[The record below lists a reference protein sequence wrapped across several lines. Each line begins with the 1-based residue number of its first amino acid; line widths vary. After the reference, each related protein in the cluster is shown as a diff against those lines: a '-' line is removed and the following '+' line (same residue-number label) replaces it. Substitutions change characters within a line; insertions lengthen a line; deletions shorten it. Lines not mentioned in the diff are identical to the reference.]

1 MRNSAAGENFEDR
14 ARLDGHIALAIVTFA
29 TAFGLVALLDRVGA
43 PERLVALVSPYFTV
57 VALAALGFLLHS
69 MRVSFYYA
77 AGRAAPAAYAG
88 FAEAALVTGLAAPF
102 AARLTGAASPL
113 GVTLGLLL
121 GVALIGAATGPLLRK
136 TGAFSLSD
144 LLATRFPR
152 LEPRLGMI
160 GMAAIASAIVALA
173 GYQTA
178 VDALVGFTGAGRP
191 FAAFFIGA
199 AILLIA
205 GPGGVGGVLWSAC
218 AAAGVLVAGFALP
231 QLALMLE
238 GFPTPLPLIGDQAAW
253 SEAARVIE
261 NWRLARPAPIAL
273 EITTALGLALGLA
286 TLAPTLIPAVA
297 TRNEAAARRAGV
309 AALFWTLTAAAL
321 VAATVASSALIV
333 SNLAVGQTPERLPDS
348 IYAASSHDLMQ
359 ICGAKVDGPAQAR
372 AACLARKLAPGAPLR
387 PEDISVRA
395 EFLIGGLPQLAKLG
409 AALTGLLAS
418 GVIAAGLALASASL
432 HACAAALG
440 HDALYRLRAESAL
453 TSRRLAITR
462 LVLVGVTALGSATSA
477 ANAIDA
483 RTLVAV
489 ALALSA
495 ATFVPL
501 VGLALFARAQSR
513 DAMIGQLAGLATLAA
528 TLVVDASP
536 PDAEQLAWAGLC
548 GALAGLLAGGFSAQA
563 FSQETPESRNF
574 VEEILGGQG
583 NVLREDKGV

>member
-1 MRNSAAGENFEDR
+1 MRNSAEEENFEDR
-14 ARLDGHIALAIVTFA
+14 ARLDGRIALAIATFA
-29 TAFGLVALLDRVGA
+29 SAYGLVALLDRVGA

-88 FAEAALVTGLAAPF
+88 FAQAALVAGLAAPF
-102 AARLTGAASPL
+102 AARLTGAGSPL

-121 GVALIGAATGPLLRK
+121 GVALIGAATGPMLRK

-144 LLATRFPR
+144 LLAARFSR
-152 LEPRLGMI
+152 MEPRLGMI
-160 GMAAIASAIVALA
+160 VVAALTSAIVALA

-218 AAAGVLVAGFALP
+218 AAAGVLIAGFALP
-231 QLALMLE
+231 QIALMLE
-238 GFPTPLPLIGDQAAW
+238 GFPTPLPLVGDEAAW
-253 SEAARVIE
+253 SEAARIIE
-261 NWRLARPAPIAL
+261 SWRLARPAPLAL

-286 TLAPTLIPAVA
+286 TLAPALAPAVA
-297 TRNEAAARRAGV
+297 TKDAAAARRAGV
-309 AALFWTLTAAAL
+309 AAMFWTLVAAAL
-321 VAATVASSALIV
+321 ITATVASSALIV
-333 SNLAVGQTPERLPDS
+333 SHVVVGQTPERLPDA
-348 IYAASSHDLMQ
+348 IYSASAHDLVQ

-372 AACLARKLAPGAPLR
+372 AACLVRKLPPGAPLR
-387 PEDISVRA
+387 PADISVRA
-395 EFLIGGLPQLAKLG
+395 EYLIGGLPQLAKLG

-418 GVIAAGLALASASL
+418 GIIAAGLALASASL
-432 HACAAALG
+432 HACAAAVG

-462 LVLVGVTALGSATSA
+462 LALVGVTALGSATSA

-483 RTLVAV
+483 RTLVGI

-495 ATFVPL
+495 AGLVPL
-501 VGLALFARAQSR
+501 VGLALFARAQDR
-513 DAMIGQLAGLATLAA
+513 DAMIGQLAGLATMAV
-528 TLVVDASP
+528 TLVFDQAP
-536 PDAEQLAWAGLC
+536 PDIEQLAWAGLC
-548 GALAGLLAGGFSAQA
+548 GAIAGLLAGSFSAEA

-574 VEEILGGQG
+574 VDEILRGDG